1 MGRRLTRDDTSQ
13 EDRESD
19 AVMQNTMVKL
29 LGSVW
34 RSLLIL
40 SIMKL
45 NKDSSMRQ
53 AKRGKMDGSNEI
65 VGIVSGWESEGS
77 SEESGRSAREGS
89 SDESGKSIRIVIP
102 HRQGTKIS
110 CKRAVQIQEEIQS
123 DDEELVK
130 VVRLVRT
137 RRGRSPATSMEMGV
151 RKFSGV
157 LTSRRRSTWGSSDS
171 SDQEGS
177 MTSRDITSSDCS
189 DQEGIKTSRRI
200 SNRSIMNAEGGNTVE
215 QVRKARR
222 ANETRRFI
230 KLPDIRNTQE
240 VVGGSHDSECGN
252 SDPRQIQ
259 SATKSVKLVN
269 HSGSVVTSNRIG
281 GGEERELAA
290 VQEWRVPSYW
300 SIVEIVQSAELM
312 KRGTKNEVQY
322 GIQYAEG
329 SIRKHTMDNRDNLQF
344 VGVTSVL
351 NLEQAITF
359 EDSWK
364 QITVSKKE
372 AESIHPVVC
381 PESEHVGVVN
391 TAVGSWVRSDNTRR
405 AVEYR
410 ELNEVVSVEGVD
422 HLQEEGLGQPHG
434 KLNEEELNGVEL
446 NEVVREEVVDHLPM
460 GGLGQPHG
468 ELNGVVREEV
478 VDHLPMGGLG
488 QPHGELSGVVREKVV
503 DHLPMGGLGQPQG

>member
-1 MGRRLTRDDTSQ
+1 MSS
-13 EDRESD
+13 DRESA

-29 LGSVW
+29 LGIVW
-34 RSLLIL
+34 RPLLIL

-89 SDESGKSIRIVIP
+89 SYESESHMGVVSGRSAGEGSSDESGKSIRIVIH

-110 CKRAVQIQEEIQS
+110 SKRAVEIQEEIQS

-137 RRGRSPATSMEMGV
+137 RRGRSPATSMEMGL

-177 MTSRDITSSDCS
+177 ITSRDIASSDSS
-189 DQEGIKTSRRI
+189 DQEGIKTRRRI
-200 SNRSIMNAEGGNTVE
+200 SSRSIMNAERSNTVE

-222 ANETRRFI
+222 ANETRRFS

-322 GIQYAEG
+322 GIQYA
-329 SIRKHTMDNRDNLQF
+329 
-344 VGVTSVL
+344 
-351 NLEQAITF
+351 
-359 EDSWK
+359 
-364 QITVSKKE
+364 
-372 AESIHPVVC
+372 
-381 PESEHVGVVN
+381 
-391 TAVGSWVRSDNTRR
+391 
-405 AVEYR
+405 
-410 ELNEVVSVEGVD
+410 
-422 HLQEEGLGQPHG
+422 
-434 KLNEEELNGVEL
+434 
-446 NEVVREEVVDHLPM
+446 
-460 GGLGQPHG
+460 
-468 ELNGVVREEV
+468 
-478 VDHLPMGGLG
+478 
-488 QPHGELSGVVREKVV
+488 
-503 DHLPMGGLGQPQG
+503 